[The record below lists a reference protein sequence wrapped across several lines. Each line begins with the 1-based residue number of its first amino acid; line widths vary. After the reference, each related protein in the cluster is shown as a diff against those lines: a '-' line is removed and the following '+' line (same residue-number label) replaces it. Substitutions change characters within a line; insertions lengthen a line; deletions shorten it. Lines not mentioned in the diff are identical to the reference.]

1 MSIAKLFVKV
11 FNEDIFEKLVDSQ
24 TQPTTEEQKPE
35 EIQDGDNELKKHVV
49 VGESEVATTSSVDLQ
64 PYRQSMPKVEDM
76 CLPE

>member
-11 FNEDIFEKLVDSQ
+11 FNEDIFEKLADSQ
-24 TQPTTEEQKPE
+24 TQPTTEEQKQQ

-49 VGESEVATTSSVDLQ
+49 VGESEMASTSSAELQ
-64 PYRQSMPKVEDM
+64 PYRQSIPKVDDM